1 MNTEEVT
8 HFTHLEN
15 IKDKIEKM
23 PKVNQTEI
31 LKILS
36 NHKNIKLNENKNGVY
51 INLSFLPNNV
61 IEELDKYIKYFI
73 LQEESLNKI
82 EIQKDQFKTTFFRE
96 GLTISHD

>member
-1 MNTEEVT
+1 MNAEEVT

-15 IKDKIEKM
+15 IKHKIEKM

-36 NHKNIKLNENKNGVY
+36 NHKSIKLNENKNGVY

-73 LQEESLNKI
+73 LQEESLNKV
-82 EIQKDQFKTTFFRE
+82 EIQKDQFKTTFFTE
-96 GLTISHD
+96 SLTISHD